1 MLKVAK
7 THTCVVFSPA
17 DGKIHH
23 VHKEVTLEGAQVPSE
38 AQIEAKVRELATRGG
53 RNLHGLRIAFVEDT
67 RSKEKHYRVDPQTL
81 QFVEVPRPNKL
92 TSASR

>member
-1 MLKVAK
+1 
-7 THTCVVFSPA
+7 
-17 DGKIHH
+17 
-23 VHKEVTLEGAQVPSE
+23 
-38 AQIEAKVRELATRGG
+38 
-53 RNLHGLRIAFVEDT
+53 LRIAFVEDT